1 MVGRSA
7 VNGVLPDVGSR
18 EDGWGERLE
27 LRRPYAVDDRREH
40 HGDLGELQIGRIHA
54 DQQPRLGQVQL
65 TGKGGATDEEMPS
78 TATIVRV
85 SNLPCEV
92 MVMSTVIPLT
102 LPSR

>member
-1 MVGRSA
+1 MVSCPTSEAARMAGANGWCSA
-7 VNGVLPDVGSR
+7 GPMPSTIAESIMAISANSG
-18 EDGWGERLE
+18 
-27 LRRPYAVDDRREH
+27 
-40 HGDLGELQIGRIHA
+40 LGESTLINSHA
-54 DQQPRLGQVQL
+54 WSAAAHWQRAALRTKRL
-65 TGKGGATDEEMPS
+65 PS